1 MTTTFRQMMT
11 AAHATAK
18 AIRGEYAS
26 YAEAFRVALTAAWA
40 AAREEKAP
48 ALARVE
54 SSSRLSNSAFHR
66 SGGNGSGSARWWLR
80 GASGFV
86 TVPSVRG
93 DSWFD
98 EELDLG
104 PGVYVLGTGR
114 GRDAIRETIVVEAA

>member
-40 AAREEKAP
+40 AAR
-48 ALARVE
+48 VE
-54 SSSRLSNSAFHR
+54 ASSRLSNSAFHR